1 MKNTPTYGLTLSC
14 PSEVGQVAAVVK
26 FLADRQCYIAEIA
39 VFDDDD
45 FRTFFLRCIFRA
57 PEDESLQ
64 QERLRADYY
73 AHLCADFSVIAEQ
86 FGMHWQIHDMHHRP
100 KVVVMVSKL
109 DHCLADLLFRWK
121 MGELPMDFT
130 AIISNHPDLA
140 PLAAAHNIPFHHL
153 PVTQETKAEQEGE
166 VLALIAGYGVEL
178 VVLARYMQIFSE
190 ETSATLRGKAINIH
204 HSFLPSFKGAKPYHQ
219 AYQRGVKLI
228 GATSHFITDDLDEGP
243 IIEQAVE
250 RVDHTYTPE
259 KLLAVG
265 RDVECLALSRA
276 VQYFI
281 EHRLFVNANR
291 TVILQ

>member
-1 MKNTPTYGLTLSC
+1 MQNIPTYGLTLSC

-26 FLADRQCYIAEIA
+26 VLAERQCYISELA

-45 FRTFFLRCIFRA
+45 FKSFFLRCIFRPPIA
-57 PEDESLQ
+57 HPFQPSD
-64 QERLRADYY
+64 LRADF
-73 AHLCADFSVIAEQ
+73 AAVAEK
-86 FGMHWQIHDMHHRP
+86 FGMQWHIHDMHHRP
-100 KVVVMVSKL
+100 KVVIMVSKL

-121 MGELPMDFT
+121 MGELAMDIT
-130 AIISNHPDLA
+130 VIISNHADLA
-140 PLAAAHNIPFHHL
+140 PLAAIHHIPFHHL
-153 PVTQETKAEQEGE
+153 PVTKENKMQQEAS
-166 VLALIAGYGVEL
+166 VLQLIADTDAEL

-190 ETSATLRGKAINIH
+190 ETSAKLSGKAINIH

-219 AYQRGVKLI
+219 AYHKGVKLI
-228 GATSHFITDDLDEGP
+228 GATAHFVTDDLDEGP

-250 RVDHTYTPE
+250 RVDHTYNPE

-281 EHRLFVNANR
+281 ERRLFMNGNR
-291 TVILQ
+291 TVILH

>member
-1 MKNTPTYGLTLSC
+1 MYAMKKTNTFGLTVSC
-14 PSEVGQVAAVVK
+14 PSEAGQVAAIVK
-26 FLADRQCYIAEIA
+26 FLADRQCYISELA
-39 VFDDDD
+39 VFDDDN
-45 FRTFFLRCIFRA
+45 FQTFFLRCIFRTPENTLLT
-57 PEDESLQ
+57 PED
-64 QERLRADYY
+64 LRT
-73 AHLCADFSVIAEQ
+73 DFVKVATQ
-86 FGMHWQIHDMHHRP
+86 FGMQWQIHDMHHRP

-121 MGELPMDFT
+121 MGELPMDFS

-140 PLAAAHNIPFHHL
+140 PMAAAHNIPFHHL
-153 PVTQETKAEQEGE
+153 PVTPDNKAEQETA
-166 VLALIAGYGVEL
+166 VLKLIEKYQAEL

-190 ETSATLRGKAINIH
+190 ATSAQLRGRAINIH

-250 RVDHTYTPE
+250 RVDHTCNPE

-281 EHRLFVNANR
+281 ERRLFVNGNR

>member
-1 MKNTPTYGLTLSC
+1 MKNTSIYGLTLSC

-45 FRTFFLRCIFRA
+45 FHTFFLRCIFRT
-57 PEDESLQ
+57 PKITSTQTGDLV
-64 QERLRADYY
+64 ADDY
-73 AHLCADFSVIAEQ
+73 ATLCADFSVIAEQ
-86 FGMHWQIHDMHHRP
+86 FGMQWQIHDMHHRP
-100 KVVVMVSKL
+100 RVVVMVSKL

-130 AIISNHPDLA
+130 AIISNHADLA
-140 PLAAAHNIPFHHL
+140 PLAAAHDIPFHYL
-153 PVTQETKAEQEGE
+153 PVTPATKERQEAE
-166 VLALIAGYGVEL
+166 VLSLIEGYGAEL
-178 VVLARYMQIFSE
+178 IVLARYMQIFSE
-190 ETSATLRGKAINIH
+190 ETSARLRGKAINIH

-228 GATSHFITDDLDEGP
+228 GATAHFITDDLDEGP

-281 EHRLFVNANR
+281 EHRLFINANR

>member
-1 MKNTPTYGLTLSC
+1 MKRTPDYALTLSC

-26 FLADRQCYIAEIA
+26 FLADRQCYISELS

-45 FRTFFLRCIFRA
+45 FHAFFLRCIFRTPEA
-57 PEDESLQ
+57 EHFKPED
-64 QERLRADYY
+64 LRAD
-73 AHLCADFSVIAEQ
+73 FVSVAER
-86 FGMHWQIHDMHHRP
+86 FGMQWQIHDMHHLP

-130 AIISNHPDLA
+130 AIISNHADLA
-140 PLAAAHNIPFHHL
+140 PMAAAHNIPFHHL
-153 PVTQETKAEQEGE
+153 PVTQDNKAAQESA
-166 VLALIAGYGVEL
+166 VLDLIESYDAEL

-190 ETSATLRGKAINIH
+190 ETSARLRGRAINIH

-219 AYQRGVKLI
+219 AYQKGVKLI

-250 RVDHTYTPE
+250 RVDHTYNPE

-276 VQYFI
+276 VKFFI
-281 EHRLFVNANR
+281 ERRLFVNGNR